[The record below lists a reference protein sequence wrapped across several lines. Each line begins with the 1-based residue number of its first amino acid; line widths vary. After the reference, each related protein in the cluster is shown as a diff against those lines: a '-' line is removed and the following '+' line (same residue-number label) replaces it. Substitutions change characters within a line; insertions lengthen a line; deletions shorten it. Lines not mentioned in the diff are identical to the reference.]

1 VNARSVTIGAGPE
14 APIFIEL
21 RFRRPLAVYAQRAPR
36 YRFGFTA
43 LTVVA
48 IGAGFATS
56 GVAVASGNTSSA
68 KWIVFTLGLLVAIVN
83 SVQQNWKPSQRS
95 ASEYQAAAALKTEGW
110 NFVYK
115 RGAYAAL
122 SDDSSTWG
130 VFVDAVNGIL
140 RAAAT
145 LDEVSTT
152 DPPPPP
158 PPPPSPAAATP
169 TTPPSPSP
177 PSTPPNA
184 AGDTAN
190 AAAETPT
197 PSPTPTTSLGHHS

>member
-1 VNARSVTIGAGPE
+1 
-14 APIFIEL
+14 
-21 RFRRPLAVYAQRAPR
+21 
-36 YRFGFTA
+36 
-43 LTVVA
+43 VVA

-56 GVAVASGNTSSA
+56 GVAAASGNTSSA

-122 SDDSSTWG
+122 SDDGSTWG

-140 RAAAT
+140 RAADT

-158 PPPPSPAAATP
+158 PAAAVTP
-169 TTPPSPSP
+169 TTPPSPPLP
-177 PSTPPNA
+177 PDATA
-184 AGDTAN
+184 ETAETADTTDT
-190 AAAETPT
+190 AAETPT
-197 PSPTPTTSLGHHS
+197 PSATPTTSLGDHSGAP